1 MAAASLPS
9 VRKHRIVTEI
19 FQEVAPCVAWANSIT
34 PAFESGG
41 WFAMI
46 VIRLTRARSP
56 AVWIIAASL
65 PLILSACGQDNR
77 YVAPPP
83 PKVTVV
89 VPVQQPV
96 TQYLEATGNTAA
108 VNSANLVARVQ
119 GFLQEVNYKDGDEVK
134 QGATL
139 FIIEPEPYKLKLEQ
153 SQAAEASASAG
164 LKQLDAEFARQT
176 DLAGRQ
182 IASKAAL
189 ENATANRDAGQAKL
203 QQAQADTKQAEIN
216 LGYTHVKA
224 PFDGI
229 VTARQVSVGELVGA
243 NSNTQLATIVQTD
256 PIYVNFN
263 ISEREVLRVR
273 DEIRRLG
280 LTAADLKK
288 VQVEVGL
295 QTEDGYPHKGTLDY
309 VSPTVSQ
316 STGTLA
322 VRAVLQ
328 NPNRVLLP
336 GYFVR
341 VRIAEE
347 TRNGLLVPEV
357 ALGSDQGGRYVLVVG
372 NDNVVEQRK
381 VTIGPK
387 VGDLRALDSGVEP
400 DDRVIVAGILRAIP
414 GQKVDPQ
421 LQTAAAAAPAAGA
434 K

>member
-1 MAAASLPS
+1 M
-9 VRKHRIVTEI
+9 
-19 FQEVAPCVAWANSIT
+19 
-34 PAFESGG
+34 
-41 WFAMI
+41 
-46 VIRLTRARSP
+46 
-56 AVWIIAASL
+56 
-65 PLILSACGQDNR
+65 
-77 YVAPPP
+77 
-83 PKVTVV
+83 
-89 VPVQQPV
+89 
-96 TQYLEATGNTAA
+96 
-108 VNSANLVARVQ
+108 
-119 GFLQEVNYKDGDEVK
+119 
-134 QGATL
+134 
-139 FIIEPEPYKLKLEQ
+139 
-153 SQAAEASASAG
+153 
-164 LKQLDAEFARQT
+164 
-176 DLAGRQ
+176 
-182 IASKAAL
+182 
-189 ENATANRDAGQAKL
+189 AGQAKL

-216 LGYTHVKA
+216 LGYTQVKA

-273 DEIRRLG
+273 DEIRRRG

-295 QTEDGYPHKGTLDY
+295 QTEDGYPHRGTLDY

-322 VRAVLQ
+322 ARAILQ

-372 NDNVVEQRK
+372 KDNVVEQRK
-381 VTIGPK
+381 VTIGPR

-421 LQTAAAAAPAAGA
+421 LRTAAAAAPAAGA